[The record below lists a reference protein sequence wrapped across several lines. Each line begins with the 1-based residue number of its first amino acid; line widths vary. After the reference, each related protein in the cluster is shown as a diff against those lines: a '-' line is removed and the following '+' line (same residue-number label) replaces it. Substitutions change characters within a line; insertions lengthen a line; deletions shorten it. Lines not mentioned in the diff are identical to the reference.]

1 MNYIETIKY
10 MYEQLPMFQREGKIA
25 YKADLS
31 NTILLAKSLNNPE
44 NKFRSIHV
52 AGTNGKG
59 SVSHMIASVLQYAG
73 YKTGLYTS
81 PHLND
86 FRERIKINGEMV
98 TEKFVL
104 EFIARNIK
112 NIETKQ
118 PSFFEMTTL
127 MAFEYFAVENIDIA
141 VVETGLGGRLD
152 STNIIT
158 PLVSVIT
165 NISYDHMD
173 ILGNTL
179 SLIAKEKAGIIKKGI
194 PVIIGEKNNETT
206 EVFKLKANEENAKI
220 IFAQE
225 KYLALSSSNDESNF
239 QIVTVLNIGGN
250 SNSNSKYKLDLL
262 GSYQQK
268 NIVTVLAALD
278 ELVNAGLKINNE
290 IIYDGL
296 KTAAITTGLKGRWQ
310 ILGKNP
316 TIIADTGHN
325 EDGIKLLIQQINNTY
340 HDKLHIVFGM
350 VKEKDIKKILSLLP
364 KNANYYF
371 TKADIPRALDEN
383 VLLEEAITIGLSGNS
398 YVSVQQALNAAKKSA
413 GKNDLI
419 FIGGSTF
426 VVAEVM

>member
-31 NTILLAKSLNNPE
+31 NTILLAKSLNYPE
-44 NKFRSIHV
+44 NKFMSIHV

-59 SVSHMIASVLQYAG
+59 SVSHMIASVLQHAG

-98 TEKFVL
+98 AEKFVVD
-104 EFIARNIK
+104 FIARNIK
-112 NIETKQ
+112 NIETIQ

-127 MAFEYFAVENIDIA
+127 MAFEYFAGENIDIA
-141 VVETGLGGRLD
+141 VIETGLGGRLD
-152 STNIIT
+152 STNIIA

-173 ILGNTL
+173 ILGNNL
-179 SLIAKEKAGIIKKGI
+179 SSIAKEKAGIIKKGI
-194 PVIIGEKNNETT
+194 PVIIGEKNPETT
-206 EVFKLKANEENAKI
+206 EVFETKAIQEDAKI

-225 KYLALSSSNDESNF
+225 KYLTLSASNDEFNS
-239 QIVTVLNIGGN
+239 QLVDVLNIGG
-250 SNSNSKYKLDLL
+250 NSNSKYKLDLL

-278 ELVNAGLKINNE
+278 ELANAGIIINNE

-325 EDGIKLLIQQINNTY
+325 EDGIKHLIQQINNTS

-350 VKEKDIKKILSLLP
+350 VKEKDFKKILSLLP

-383 VLLEEAITIGLSGNS
+383 VLLEEAKTIGLSGNS
-398 YVSVQQALNAAKKSA
+398 YVSVQKALNAAKKSA
-413 GKNDLI
+413 GKRDLI

-426 VVAEVM
+426 VVAEII